1 MKGYDDI
8 VVGAGMGGLAA
19 AITLAAAGRQVLLLE
34 AGPHLGGKVSTA
46 AVDGV
51 TFDTGPSVLTLPDVI
66 DRVLRTAGM
75 SMADLPLVRASPA
88 FRYHFD
94 DRSMIDIHVDIED
107 TLSSIE
113 QACGAV
119 ARREFAGFLRGA
131 KAIWDASKDHFVF
144 APAPSLLT
152 LVGLAL
158 SRPIDLIRVDAL
170 RSMARAIHSQVHDPR
185 LRLLLLR
192 YATYNGSNP
201 YVAPA
206 TLNCIAHVE
215 LGLGAF
221 GVQGGMSELTRVLGE
236 AALRVGV
243 EMRLRSPVTSLLDT
257 GDFGDGIDLG
267 GVVVGGETI
276 RAHNVI
282 VNADVAHLREQ
293 LLPSVSSR
301 LPKPMP
307 ASMSGATVVV
317 KARRRA
323 TRIAHEVVFSADYL
337 SECDDLFEHLRPPSA
352 PTIYLCA
359 QEKAHQRQGWD
370 DHEPVFVMIN
380 APALEAG
387 VVDHSGSCIDG
398 AIATLRQRGFLDE
411 DDQVVWTRTATGLA
425 AQFLGSRG
433 SLYGAASN
441 DRSSAFRRP
450 PNRIRAGL
458 YCASG
463 SAHPGGGVPLCIQ
476 SGLLAAAAI
485 VEDDR

>member
-1 MKGYDDI
+1 VSSYDDI

-19 AITLAAAGRQVLLLE
+19 AITLGSQGRRVLVVEAAA
-34 AGPHLGGKVSTA
+34 HLGGKVGTA
-46 AVDGV
+46 QVEGV
-51 TFDTGPSVLTLPDVI
+51 EFDTGPSVLTLPDVV
-66 DRVLRTAGM
+66 DGVLRRAGM
-75 SMADLPLVRASPA
+75 SVADVPLVRASPA

-94 DRSMIDIHVDIED
+94 DNSSIDIHVELED

-113 QACGAV
+113 QACGGV
-119 ARREFAGFLRGA
+119 ARAQFAGFLRGA

-158 SRPIDLIRVDAL
+158 SRPIDLLRVDAL
-170 RSMARAIHSQVHDPR
+170 RSMARAIHNQVSDER

-201 YVAPA
+201 YQAPA

-221 GVQGGMSELTRVLGE
+221 GVQGGMGELSRVLGE
-236 AALRVGV
+236 AASRVGV
-243 EMRLRSPVTSLLDT
+243 EVRLRSPVTSLVDT
-257 GDFGDGIDLG
+257 GDFGDGIDVG

-293 LLPSVSSR
+293 LLPSVSPR

-317 KARRRA
+317 KARRRSS
-323 TRIAHEVVFSADYL
+323 RVAHEVLFSADYAA
-337 SECDDLFEHLRPPSA
+337 ECRDLFAHRRPPSS
-352 PTIYLCA
+352 PTIYWCA
-359 QEKAHQRQGWD
+359 QEKAHHRRGWE

-380 APALEAG
+380 APALEPG
-387 VVDHSGSCIDG
+387 VVDHSGTCING
-398 AIATLRQRGFLDE
+398 AIATLRQRGFLDN
-411 DDQVVWTRTATGLA
+411 DDEVVWSRTATGLA
-425 AQFLGSRG
+425 MEFLGSRG

-450 PNRIRAGL
+450 SNRIRAGL
-458 YCASG
+458 YLASG

-476 SGLLAAAAI
+476 SGLLAAAA
-485 VEDDR
+485 VLEDDR